1 MEKQPVNMGGLLLE
15 LNVKGVDEALE
26 KLNLLNRKLKEADDL
41 IKEISKEKI
50 EIEFGQVEST
60 NSQEDKIEK
69 LKREILALNNV
80 CFREDVELLIK
91 EGLIVKDRWD
101 RHADHII
108 SVKIGDLDD
117 DYWYKIKVKCD
128 RGIIKKITRFKDEE
142 SLIKQKA
149 DGEMY
154 VYNDIYILIEGEVE
168 I

>member
-15 LNVKGVDEALE
+15 LNVKGADEALE

-60 NSQEDKIEK
+60 NSQEDKMEK

-80 CFREDVELLIK
+80 CFRADVELLVK
-91 EGLIVKDRWD
+91 EGLIVKDTWD
-101 RHADHII
+101 RHADHIT
-108 SVKIGDLDD
+108 SVKIGDLDS
-117 DYWYKIKVKCD
+117 DYWYKIKVKCLK
-128 RGIIKKITRFKDEE
+128 GIIKTITRFKDSY
-142 SLIKQKA
+142 SLTKQKA

-154 VYNDIYILIEGEVE
+154 VHNDIYILIEG
-168 I
+168 